1 MSHSSGMGESPMP
14 FRWSNSSNT
23 PAADNFPP
31 SSSSKLSGNRAT
43 VGCKQ
48 PSRSPPPT
56 RRAKMLPE
64 PTLTFTIPSL
74 HDGTV
79 LKCRV
84 YHPWSLSPSPKAP
97 PWRHDAAI
105 VAHPYAPLGGSYDD
119 GIVSLVATTLL
130 RAGFLVA
137 TFNFRGAVGSAG
149 RTSWTA
155 RAERGDYLSVAGFL
169 ALYAHIL
176 DPFRHAAS
184 QPATPIKSGFTT
196 PTRLPRSPSASYP
209 RPHAA
214 TRSRSDDD
222 NFPPLSADP
231 AATPLL
237 VFSGYSYGALVTSQL
252 PQLSGVLA
260 PLLAPEHGTPAAEIR
275 LRAEHLAATQNEILG
290 AARRAAER
298 EAVAAARGTP
308 STSPRKSLNLR
319 VGGDEEIG
327 HHHHSRRKSHDS
339 HRSLRRSI
347 DDAEEKLL
355 RGVHDLL
362 AKTRHGSPPPRR
374 SASLHGVAGQRQL
387 KLRSVSSPDPG
398 RYGDA
403 SPVIRE
409 AADEDEPEGAGEDVV
424 HKLPTLLHPP
434 SPTPAYLLVSPPLS
448 IAGNLTSLSF
458 SLPSLPKRLL
468 RRASVPPANG
478 PGGDANGQDPLLKGP
493 QRAATEALGVAAD
506 STSPVGGN
514 LALDSLAETDRKMVE
529 NSTLVVY
536 GDSDVFVSNRRMRG
550 WAARLQAVPGSK
562 FRAHEVSTAGHFW
575 QEGPADGESVA
586 HVLRHAVQTFAD
598 GLLQKRTQ
606 R

>member
-1 MSHSSGMGESPMP
+1 MQLTQSAIDDDFLWTFRIQRMFLSETNAPTCRGSS
-14 FRWSNSSNT
+14 
-23 PAADNFPP
+23 
-31 SSSSKLSGNRAT
+31 
-43 VGCKQ
+43 
-48 PSRSPPPT
+48 
-56 RRAKMLPE
+56 
-64 PTLTFTIPSL
+64 
-74 HDGTV
+74 
-79 LKCRV
+79 
-84 YHPWSLSPSPKAP
+84 
-97 PWRHDAAI
+97 
-105 VAHPYAPLGGSYDD
+105 
-119 GIVSLVATTLL
+119 
-130 RAGFLVA
+130 
-137 TFNFRGAVGSAG
+137 RGAAGSAG

-155 RAERGDYLSVAGFL
+155 KAERGDYLSVAGFL

-176 DPFRHAAS
+176 HPFRHGVS
-184 QPATPIKSGFTT
+184 QPPTPISGFTT
-196 PTRLPRSPSASYP
+196 PTLASPRLPRSPSASYP

-214 TRSRSDDD
+214 TRPRSDDD
-222 NFPPLSADP
+222 SSPPRSADP
-231 AATPLL
+231 AATPLF

-275 LRAEHLAATQNEILG
+275 LRAEHLAAAQNEILG

-298 EAVAAARGTP
+298 EAVAARGTP

-319 VGGDEEIG
+319 VGGDEEMG
-327 HHHHSRRKSHDS
+327 HHGRRKSHDS

-347 DDAEEKLL
+347 DDAEEKLR
-355 RGVHDLL
+355 RGVQDLL
-362 AKTRHGSPPPRR
+362 AKTRHSSPPRR
-374 SASLHGVAGQRQL
+374 SSSLHGVAGQRQL
-387 KLRSVSSPDPG
+387 KLRAVSSPDPG
-398 RYGDA
+398 RRGDV

-409 AADEDEPEGAGEDVV
+409 ADEPDETDEEAAQ
-424 HKLPTLLHPP
+424 KLPTLLHPP

-468 RRASVPPANG
+468 QRASVPPTNE
-478 PGGDANGQDPLLKGP
+478 PGGGGTGGLDPLLKGP

-514 LALDSLAETDRKMVE
+514 IALDSLAEADRKMVE

-550 WAARLQAVPGSK
+550 WAARLQEVPGSK

-586 HVLRHAVQTFAD
+586 HVLHHAVQTFAD
-598 GLLQKRTQ
+598 DLLRGRTL

>member
-1 MSHSSGMGESPMP
+1 MSHSSGMGESLMP

-31 SSSSKLSGNRAT
+31 SSSSKLSGNHAI

-137 TFNFRGAVGSAG
+137 TFNFRGAAGSAG

-184 QPATPIKSGFTT
+184 QPATPIRSGFTT

-222 NFPPLSADP
+222 SFPPLSADP

-275 LRAEHLAATQNEILG
+275 LRAEHLAVAQNEILG

-398 RYGDA
+398 RHGDV

-409 AADEDEPEGAGEDVV
+409 AAEEDEPDGA
-424 HKLPTLLHPP
+424 
-434 SPTPAYLLVSPPLS
+434 
-448 IAGNLTSLSF
+448 
-458 SLPSLPKRLL
+458 
-468 RRASVPPANG
+468 
-478 PGGDANGQDPLLKGP
+478 DPLLKGP
-493 QRAATEALGVAAD
+493 QRAATSALGVAAD

-514 LALDSLAETDRKMVE
+514 LALDSLAEADRKMVE

-550 WAARLQAVPGSK
+550 WAARLQGVPGSR

-586 HVLRHAVQTFAD
+586 HVLHHAVQTFAD